1 MLMAQS
7 GDEESVGL
15 GVVVGRL
22 LSVEVLPGVGEAVL
36 VVLAC
41 LRRLHD
47 VVGPSVLRCGL
58 KLYGGAHL
66 ERMVSLVLSGV
77 DKIDW
82 KELMLRTTRWDNHV
96 WQVVLWTRVI
106 NMWYWYCLFFCCF
119 LCCAGGGVW
128 SLFPK

>member
-1 MLMAQS
+1 
-7 GDEESVGL
+7 
-15 GVVVGRL
+15 
-22 LSVEVLPGVGEAVL
+22 
-36 VVLAC
+36 
-41 LRRLHD
+41 
-47 VVGPSVLRCGL
+47 
-58 KLYGGAHL
+58 
-66 ERMVSLVLSGV
+66 MVSLVLSGV

-128 SLFPK
+128 SLFPKKECMGW